1 MAFSAK
7 WLIAAAVVAVVGATA
22 YKNMTPSTGAGA
34 MSDVKISTIDEK
46 KVDFAALQSQ
56 GKVTVVNF
64 WATSCSTCMKEMPNM
79 VKMYNELNPKGLEFV
94 GIAMD
99 YDNPTYIKNYVADKK
114 LPFNVAWDKDGQLSE
129 KFGKILG
136 TPTTFVIDKKGNVIK
151 QYVGEPNWDEIYSVI
166 NKAIAA

>member
-1 MAFSAK
+1 MRFSAK
-7 WLIAAAVVAVVGATA
+7 WLVAASLAAVLGLTA
-22 YKNMTPSTGAGA
+22 CGNSSSSAAGA
-34 MSDVKISTIDEK
+34 MSDVKLTTIDDK
-46 KVDFAALQSQ
+46 KVDFSALQKQ

-64 WATSCSTCMKEMPNM
+64 WATSCSTCIKEMPNM

-114 LPFNVAWDKDGQLSE
+114 LPFNVAWDKDGQLAD

-151 QYVGEPNWDEIYSVI
+151 QYVGEPNWEDIYAVI